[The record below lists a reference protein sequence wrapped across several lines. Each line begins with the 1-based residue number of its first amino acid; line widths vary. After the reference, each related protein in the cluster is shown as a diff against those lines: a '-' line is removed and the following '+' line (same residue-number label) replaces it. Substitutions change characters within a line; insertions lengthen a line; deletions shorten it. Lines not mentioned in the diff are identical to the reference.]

1 MRPAAETFF
10 IGVVI
15 LLFWGVVLTLLSR
28 RLKEERKAEAAVV
41 RDTAQA
47 RRHRVL
53 DRIGLVI
60 AALVVC
66 AVALYAE
73 WYGEGWSALVIVVV
87 CLGFTFWARRKR
99 RQRIS
104 MLK

>member
-1 MRPAAETFF
+1 MPSAESAKTF

-15 LLFWGVVLTLLSR
+15 LLLLWGVALTLLNR
-28 RLKEERKAEAAVV
+28 RLKEQRKAEATLA

-66 AVALYAE
+66 GVASYAE
-73 WYGEGWSALVIVVV
+73 FYRKGWSALVLVLV
-87 CLGFTFWARRKR
+87 CIGFTFWARRLR
-99 RQRIS
+99 
-104 MLK
+104 